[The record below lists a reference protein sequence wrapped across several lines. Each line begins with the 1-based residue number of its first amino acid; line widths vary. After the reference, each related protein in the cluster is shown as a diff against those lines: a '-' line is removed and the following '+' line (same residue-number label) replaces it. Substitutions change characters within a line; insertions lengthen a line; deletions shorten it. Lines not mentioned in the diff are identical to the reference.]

1 MKRFPIYALLLGGLL
16 TGFLSCSD
24 NEGGDSGSGGGG
36 NGEGG
41 GSVVVDSTDI
51 AAMTPT
57 ESKQYLETSAQ
68 MVMDRFVP
76 AEQEELITLANY
88 FVNTYE
94 DYDMPEEWNENDEA
108 VYNPALTAMRTLAQA
123 FRSGRYTRATQAVS
137 AYRYAFADYAGVYE
151 PGNGIWVKTAPQTD
165 AIIFRFPE
173 GGVTCEVK
181 ATASTDNYHYV
192 YTEDNGDTRDIE
204 VPKVITLSIT
214 RGDRTLLSGN
224 VQSAYSSTAHTLEAY
239 TNISAM
245 NVNLTNNLSAT
256 DDQVNEECEVY
267 VNNERIVHTN
277 ATVTGQNLCT
287 QAEIER
293 IIREEDED
301 GLYALFNEG
310 TAYTDILGRVQVKA
324 TLTDLGAFVDALNYD
339 ENDGYTPD
347 AEQGAQ
353 QAADKLNECL
363 NARVY
368 YGGTSILQA
377 TLQWQPNIYE
387 TDSWSGNNWWS
398 PEALIRFDA
407 DGSTYSLE
415 SYFGEGR
422 FANTEDLFEN
432 LLDQYEAFWK

>member
-1 MKRFPIYALLLGGLL
+1 M
-16 TGFLSCSD
+16 
-24 NEGGDSGSGGGG
+24 
-36 NGEGG
+36 
-41 GSVVVDSTDI
+41 
-51 AAMTPT
+51 
-57 ESKQYLETSAQ
+57 
-68 MVMDRFVP
+68 P

-165 AIIFRFPE
+165 ASSSAFPK
-173 GGVTCEVK
+173 GVTCEVK
-181 ATASTDNYHYV
+181 ATASADNYHYV

-267 VNNERIVHTN
+267 VNNERIVHTD

-287 QAEIER
+287 QLKSSASSAR
-293 IIREEDED
+293 RMK
-301 GLYALFNEG
+301 
-310 TAYTDILGRVQVKA
+310 TAS
-324 TLTDLGAFVDALNYD
+324 
-339 ENDGYTPD
+339 TPSSTKVRPTPTSW
-347 AEQGAQ
+347 
-353 QAADKLNECL
+353 AACRSRPRLP
-363 NARVY
+363 
-368 YGGTSILQA
+368 TSAPLSM
-377 TLQWQPNIYE
+377 P
-387 TDSWSGNNWWS
+387 
-398 PEALIRFDA
+398 
-407 DGSTYSLE
+407 
-415 SYFGEGR
+415 
-422 FANTEDLFEN
+422 
-432 LLDQYEAFWK
+432 